1 MINVLIAGSQATE
14 YIFDDNI
21 NMYFH
26 NENVKIVTYP
36 PKFFLDDYENLVKF
50 SIENEIDIVVFDLL
64 FDVVKYRSKNENFLD
79 LLDSFIMKVSKM
91 EILPIYNSPRYV
103 NRVIVDENWSDKSHT
118 ASEFISVKIQDA
130 RNKELDRIEDFLN
143 GYNKIHILKF
153 DKDCSALE
161 YNKKMGFADLYF
173 NQAYYLNQLIQFDE
187 FANKCFD
194 GFPVYLRFQN
204 FDEIKKYIKVDND
217 LLNDNTII
225 LLKNVDGA
233 ALAYQTVEGK
243 NHFIF
248 RELLKMDFIID
259 GSFGKTKRLIH
270 RKNFY
275 RSNLKCLNGIW
286 YTEEIND
293 RRLSGDGKPKRIL
306 FYFTPMAA
314 PKWAIDNYS
323 EQALPDRFKSLSRS
337 LVKDTVLVRIADVN
351 LTRGSYFMSSVN
363 YPEYEKNIV
372 EFINSKVKEYN
383 VPKNNVVFYG
393 FSRGGLGAIYY
404 GKLLD
409 YQVVSVDPVVNAEYF
424 LNEKNDPHFLNGIR
438 KISYIDDIN
447 NMDDSKQI
455 YSKILLS
462 NSGTFNKIFESS
474 VLPLNTGKTIKKID
488 LKDTSLK
495 WHGQIANQ
503 TVPESLALIN
513 QLLDDRLNI

>member
-153 DKDCSALE
+153 YKDCSALE

-270 RKNFY
+270 RKKFY

-293 RRLSGDGKPKRIL
+293 RRLSGDGKPKRVFCFIL
-306 FYFTPMAA
+306 RL
-314 PKWAIDNYS
+314 W
-323 EQALPDRFKSLSRS
+323 L
-337 LVKDTVLVRIADVN
+337 
-351 LTRGSYFMSSVN
+351 
-363 YPEYEKNIV
+363 
-372 EFINSKVKEYN
+372 
-383 VPKNNVVFYG
+383 
-393 FSRGGLGAIYY
+393 
-404 GKLLD
+404 
-409 YQVVSVDPVVNAEYF
+409 
-424 LNEKNDPHFLNGIR
+424 HLNGLLI
-438 KISYIDDIN
+438 I
-447 NMDDSKQI
+447 
-455 YSKILLS
+455 IL
-462 NSGTFNKIFESS
+462 NK
-474 VLPLNTGKTIKKID
+474 PYRID
-488 LKDTSLK
+488 LK
-495 WHGQIANQ
+495 
-503 TVPESLALIN
+503 VC
-513 QLLDDRLNI
+513 LDL